1 MFVRVQNCEFYA
13 TILSAIRQ
21 VYQHNIVC
29 VSTVKC
35 SIAVALGFVDMTESA
50 QTVRAVGPCL
60 VIVVDRTLLHRSLL
74 I

>member
-1 MFVRVQNCEFYA
+1 MCTNLICMLQY
-13 TILSAIRQ
+13 Q
-21 VYQHNIVC
+21 VCSNTTY
-29 VSTVKC
+29 VSTVEW
-35 SIAVALGFVDMTESA
+35 SIAVTLGFVDMTESA